1 MTRRAR
7 RAREETALPRA
18 LAGALRRL
26 GLRGSRIL
34 VAVSG
39 GVDSVALAHALRE
52 VSERWALELS
62 IGHVNHGL
70 RGAES
75 EADEALVRDLGA
87 KLALAVEV
95 ERVDPRAARRGGPSR
110 DRPSL
115 QEAART
121 LRYAALAQ
129 IARRTGAER
138 IATAHHADD
147 QAETLLLRLLRGTGP
162 DGLAGIPERSPDGRV
177 VRPLLAATRAEIE
190 RFAAGRGLVWRED
203 ASNASP
209 RYARNRLRR
218 EWLPGLARAFN
229 PRLLRALASLAEA
242 QRRDSEW
249 LEAAVAAE
257 AAERFTMDGE
267 WLRIDL
273 EGWEQLPESL
283 SLRLAR
289 QALRRCGAGRL
300 AARVHLERIDALL
313 RSGAGRAIELP
324 GGLSLRGGA
333 GEARLGPAASALP
346 ADAPPAMLRSRAAV
360 GIPPREVR

>member
-7 RAREETALPRA
+7 RGRSETALPRA
-18 LAGALRRL
+18 LAGALRRQ
-26 GLRGSRIL
+26 GLRGRRIL

-52 VSERWALELS
+52 ISERWALELA

-70 RGAES
+70 RGADA
-75 EADEALVRDLGA
+75 EADQALVEALGVKLG
-87 KLALAVEV
+87 LAALV
-95 ERVDPRAARRGGPSR
+95 ERVAPHAARCGGTSR

-121 LRYAALAQ
+121 LRYAALARM
-129 IARRTGAER
+129 AGRVGAEC

-162 DGLAGIPERSPDGRV
+162 DGLAGIPERSPDGGI

-218 EWLPGLARAFN
+218 DWLPGLAQAFN
-229 PRLLRALASLAEA
+229 PRLLRALAGLAEA

-273 EGWEQLPESL
+273 EGWRQLPESL

-300 AARVHLERIDALL
+300 AARVHLARIDALL
-313 RSGAGRAIELP
+313 RSGARRASELP

-333 GEARLGPAASALP
+333 GEALLGPAGAAVAADGAS
-346 ADAPPAMLRSRAAV
+346 AMLRSRAAV